1 MVLICLRAFHFFFLV
16 GIISFCNLT
25 WVDFSSFHINQEKF
39 HCEGLVSY
47 QTWKFSASIEKFLKA
62 EYGKYDGG
70 ITELVV
76 VTASFGFLDCRAL
89 VSTSWLEFIFSLFA
103 VPNGTA
109 VTAVFP
115 LLVHLHY
122 NGCFV
127 CDCLGN
133 NKINTDMVYITSL
146 NFCICSVNVSCPCW
160 ECLCWQ

>member
-1 MVLICLRAFHFFFLV
+1 M
-16 GIISFCNLT
+16 
-25 WVDFSSFHINQEKF
+25 DFSSFHINQEKF

-127 CDCLGN
+127 CDCLCN

-146 NFCICSVNVSCPCW
+146 NFYLYAQLMFPVRA